1 MTEPKKLP
9 AFFFILLPFA
19 SSVNAEEEESG
30 FKSIYYTG
38 SIGWIF

>member
-9 AFFFILLPFA
+9 AFFFILLTFA
-19 SSVNAEEEESG
+19 SSVNAEEEERD